1 MFQRG
6 ILHEIQ
12 TPKFTTANPFASK
25 AMITPNLGLILL
37 ALMLAVYAS
46 EGTRIPVTSKTSVPG
61 TKNNRQVVWRLSQKV
76 LTCHGLYSESP
87 SMKRKSLTFNV

>member
-37 ALMLAVYAS
+37 ALMLTVYAS
-46 EGTRIPVTSKTSVPG
+46 EGTRIPVTGKTSVPG

-76 LTCHGLYSESP
+76 
-87 SMKRKSLTFNV
+87 